1 MNQKID
7 HQKIQQEYQT
17 LRESLKTV
25 QLATTDAS
33 GNPEAS
39 YAPYAWIERACY
51 LYLSTLARHTTN
63 LLTNP
68 AISLLFIESEGKSR
82 NLFARRRII
91 LQGEVQLIARES
103 PQFAKVMTEFKSRF
117 GDFINVIEPLQDFQ
131 LFQISPKSG
140 RFIRGFAQAF
150 ELIGPDLNEIKPIGS

>member
-1 MNQKID
+1 VNQKID
-7 HQKIQQEYQT
+7 DEKIKQEYQT

-39 YAPYAWIERACY
+39 YAPYVRIEQACY

-68 AISLLFIESEGKSR
+68 AISLLFIEGEEKSR
-82 NLFARRRII
+82 NLFARRRIM
-91 LQGEVQLIARES
+91 LQGEVQIVARES
-103 PQFAKVMTEFKSRF
+103 PQFAKAMTEFKSRF

-150 ELIGPDLNEIKPIGS
+150 ELTGPGLSEIKHIDH

>member
-1 MNQKID
+1 VNQKID
-7 HQKIQQEYQT
+7 HKKIQQEFQT
-17 LRESLKTV
+17 LRESLKTA

-39 YAPYAWIERACY
+39 YAPYIWIEQACY
-51 LYLSTLARHTTN
+51 LYLSLLARHTTN

-68 AISLLFIESEGKSR
+68 AISLLFIEAEEKTR

-91 LQGEVQLIARES
+91 LQGKVEIIAREL
-103 PQFAKVMTEFKSRF
+103 PQFAIVMTEFKSRF
-117 GDFINVIEPLQDFQ
+117 GDFINVVEPLQDFN
-131 LFQISPKSG
+131 LFRVNPKSG

-150 ELIGPDLNEIKPIGS
+150 ELTGPGLSEIKHINH